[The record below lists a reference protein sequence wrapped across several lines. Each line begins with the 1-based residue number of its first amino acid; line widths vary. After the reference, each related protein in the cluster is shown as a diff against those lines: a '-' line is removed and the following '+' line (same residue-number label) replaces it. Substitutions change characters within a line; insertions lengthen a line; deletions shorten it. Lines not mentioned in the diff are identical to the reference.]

1 MSRFGDYVERV
12 CCHLSKW
19 DGIHDIVSTKSSAL
33 SKTVFL
39 VRLAFGQASTNHQ
52 KKAAASA
59 NEDDDLP
66 RKTVV

>member
-33 SKTVFL
+33 SKAVFL
-39 VRLAFGQASTNHQ
+39 AHNAFGQASTNH
-52 KKAAASA
+52 KKKSRRPA
-59 NEDDDLP
+59 NETTTQ
-66 RKTVV
+66 R